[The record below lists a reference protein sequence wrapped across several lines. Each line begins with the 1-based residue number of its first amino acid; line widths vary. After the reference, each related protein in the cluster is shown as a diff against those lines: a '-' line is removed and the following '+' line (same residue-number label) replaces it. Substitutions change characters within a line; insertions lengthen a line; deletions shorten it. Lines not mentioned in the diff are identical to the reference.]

1 MAPTATS
8 TKAVPA
14 KASAGKTTA
23 GKATTAPAGGKV
35 APTKAKPATAKPT
48 IAKPQANKKQ
58 FIRGKSTKKSKKKE
72 ARRFTIDCTH
82 PVEDNLLDVANFEK
96 YLLER
101 IKVNGKTNN
110 LGNNISLGRE
120 KNTKIVLSADIP
132 FSKRRTVPLVS
143 EISLATMEDSVLA
156 GEPSTPTNMD
166 VHPLDEGIFVR
177 KPRISRT
184 PPYSPHVSVSLP
196 SLTQEID
203 LTILEPDL
211 EPKTPNIT
219 QEERSNKK
227 RRLETPPDLNVTPP
241 NMNELAQ
248 KTVDAL
254 KYIEEVMKISNS
266 ILKTCEESQNTKKEI
281 KHAVRSLHNKTN
293 KLHTVKS
300 LIDTLNKE
308 LHLHKTKLSTLDPE
322 YRKQLEISKFTQ
334 KIQQALDKGKEL
346 TDNEFVTLIDKKWP
360 DTMFNRTKLVNK
372 IDHGKPDQD
381 FLVLHN
387 PDDPENSICKKIL
400 NTIPGMKTHIKQL
413 EPGATS
419 PLMGTIKTDIVA
431 YTTTT

>member
-1 MAPTATS
+1 
-8 TKAVPA
+8 
-14 KASAGKTTA
+14 
-23 GKATTAPAGGKV
+23 
-35 APTKAKPATAKPT
+35 
-48 IAKPQANKKQ
+48 
-58 FIRGKSTKKSKKKE
+58 
-72 ARRFTIDCTH
+72 
-82 PVEDNLLDVANFEK
+82 
-96 YLLER
+96 
-101 IKVNGKTNN
+101 
-110 LGNNISLGRE
+110 
-120 KNTKIVLSADIP
+120 
-132 FSKRRTVPLVS
+132 
-143 EISLATMEDSVLA
+143 MEDSVLA

-166 VHPLDEGIFVR
+166 VHSLDEGIFVR
-177 KPRISRT
+177 KPR

-196 SLTQEID
+196 SLTQKID

-281 KHAVRSLHNKTN
+281 KYA
-293 KLHTVKS
+293 
-300 LIDTLNKE
+300 
-308 LHLHKTKLSTLDPE
+308 
-322 YRKQLEISKFTQ
+322 
-334 KIQQALDKGKEL
+334 ALDKGKDL
-346 TDNEFVTLIDKKWP
+346 TDNEFVALIDKKWP

-387 PDDPENSICKKIL
+387 PDDPDNSICEKNPKHHPRYE
-400 NTIPGMKTHIKQL
+400 NTYPTTRTGCHF
-413 EPGATS
+413 S
-419 PLMGTIKTDIVA
+419 PNGNH
-431 YTTTT
+431 